1 MATVKKSNIIYTE
14 ELSLN
19 KLISVEQN
27 FAQQAYIV
35 FKEIK
40 FGITPCCY
48 SDFESAAITH
58 SIYKWKYSKSKIDL
72 VVVDPCID

>member
-1 MATVKKSNIIYTE
+1 MAITIIPSTIYTE
-14 ELSLN
+14 ELALN